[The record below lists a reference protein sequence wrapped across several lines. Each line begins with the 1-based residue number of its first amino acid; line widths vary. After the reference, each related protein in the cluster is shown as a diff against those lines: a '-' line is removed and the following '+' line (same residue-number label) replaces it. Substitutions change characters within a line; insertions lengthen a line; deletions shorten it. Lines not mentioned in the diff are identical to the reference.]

1 VARGCRHP
9 RHGTDADIG
18 RVVIGRSSGVAG
30 LMAFRLRSGQAGHA
44 PRCVV
49 RVAAGPRLGYG
60 HLMRARA
67 LAEPLAM
74 DVLVSVRGGG
84 AAVRTAKSM
93 GLQLADDRVS
103 LESADL
109 VIVDD
114 PSLKHGR
121 SWIARARRAGVPS
134 VSVHDGGPAHDA
146 DLVICGGLGAEAVQ
160 SSGTV
165 LHGPEFYPLDRQIRH
180 VLRKRWSRTHARRT
194 RVLVALGGGQHV
206 RRVAQQLVDAIR
218 RCTSDVSIAVAAG
231 FSAGQRPRLRGA
243 RWLSAQ
249 TGLAH
254 ALADCDVAI
263 VAGGVT
269 LYEACALGTPA
280 VALAV
285 VPAQRRTILEFASR
299 GAIVDAG
306 LASAITIERVARRVT
321 ELLGDE
327 RQRRTIAARARRL
340 VDGLGARRAAEQI
353 HAMLASGVQRVA

>member
-1 VARGCRHP
+1 
-9 RHGTDADIG
+9 
-18 RVVIGRSSGVAG
+18 
-30 LMAFRLRSGQAGHA
+30 M
-44 PRCVV
+44 

-67 LAEPLAM
+67 LAEHMAM
-74 DVLVSVRGGG
+74 QVSLSVRGGP

-93 GLQLADDRVS
+93 GLELADGRVS

-109 VIVDD
+109 LIVDD

-134 VSVHDGGPAHDA
+134 VSVHDCGPAHDA
-146 DLVICGGLGAEAVQ
+146 DLVICGALGAQPIQ
-160 SSGTV
+160 STGTV
-165 LHGPEFYPLDRQIRH
+165 LNGPEFYPLDRRIRH
-180 VLRKRWSRTHARRT
+180 VLRKRWSRTHLRPM

-218 RCTSDVSIAVAAG
+218 RRTSDVSIAVAAG
-231 FSAGQRPRLRGA
+231 FSVGHRPRLRGA
-243 RWLSAQ
+243 HWLSATQ
-249 TGLAH
+249 AGLAR

-285 VPAQRRTILEFASR
+285 VPTQRRAILEFVSR

-306 LASAITIERVARRVT
+306 LASAITIERAAREVS

-327 RQRRTIAARARRL
+327 RRRRTIAARARRL

-353 HAMLASGVQRVA
+353 QAMLASGVQRVA

>member
-1 VARGCRHP
+1 
-9 RHGTDADIG
+9 
-18 RVVIGRSSGVAG
+18 
-30 LMAFRLRSGQAGHA
+30 M
-44 PRCVV
+44 

-67 LAEPLAM
+67 LAEQLAM
-74 DVLVSVRGGG
+74 HVSLSVRGGR
-84 AAVRTAKSM
+84 AAMRIAKSM

-103 LESADL
+103 LESADVL
-109 VIVDD
+109 IVDD
-114 PSLKHGR
+114 PSWKHGR

-134 VSVHDGGPAHDA
+134 VSVHDCGPAHDA
-146 DLVICGGLGAEAVQ
+146 DLVICGSLGAETIQ
-160 SSGTV
+160 TTGTV
-165 LHGPEFYPLDRQIRH
+165 LNGPEFYPLDRRIRH
-180 VLRKRWSRTHARRT
+180 LLRRRGTGAHGRPT
-194 RVLVALGGGQHV
+194 RVLVALGGGEHV

-218 RCTSDVSIAVAAG
+218 RCRPGVSIAVAAG
-231 FSAGQRPRLRGA
+231 FSPGRRPRLRGA
-243 RWLSAQ
+243 RWLSAHA
-249 TGLAH
+249 GLAQ

-285 VPAQRRTILEFASR
+285 VPAQRRAILKFASR

-306 LASAITIERVARRVT
+306 FAAAITIERAAREVT

-327 RQRRTIAARARRL
+327 RRRRSMSARARRL

-353 HAMLASGVQRVA
+353 QAMLASGVQRVA